1 MTKYQHTG
9 DIMKKMTF
17 IKFALPLIL
26 AFSSVQANAKWYSA
40 TGEGEDRNAAVNDAI
55 RNIILQSGASVH
67 IEESFK
73 NGVMQKDSFSIKSTS
88 PIKSLVVLNE
98 QTSFHRV
105 TVNIKAFINENQV
118 KKGCSVANIKKT
130 MIPVAF
136 KYSDSQAYQ
145 GSMGIEGIEKII
157 TKQFH
162 ENLRMI
168 KTVNVK
174 TPLNINLPKDYSKEV
189 DNSFVFKNLTSIAS
203 RENAQYV
210 LIGTINSVAVSK
222 VGNNLLT
229 NLLFSDTRSLN
240 FDIDIYDAINDEL
253 VFHQNYQMEAD
264 WPYAQS
270 DYIDIKGNNFK
281 STAYG
286 QRMYGLLKDAAN
298 DISYEIQCAPVSA
311 KVIDIDGDDIII
323 NIGKNNGITKNTE
336 FTVVQRTS
344 VQTTTGKEY
353 ESYED
358 AAGRYK
364 AVSIY
369 PNASKLKPADLQ
381 NNVLNININDV
392 VTVQ

>member
-88 PIKSLVVLNE
+88 PIKRLVVLNE

-168 KTVNVK
+168 
-174 TPLNINLPKDYSKEV
+174 
-189 DNSFVFKNLTSIAS
+189 
-203 RENAQYV
+203 
-210 LIGTINSVAVSK
+210 
-222 VGNNLLT
+222 
-229 NLLFSDTRSLN
+229 
-240 FDIDIYDAINDEL
+240 
-253 VFHQNYQMEAD
+253 
-264 WPYAQS
+264 
-270 DYIDIKGNNFK
+270 
-281 STAYG
+281 
-286 QRMYGLLKDAAN
+286 
-298 DISYEIQCAPVSA
+298 
-311 KVIDIDGDDIII
+311 
-323 NIGKNNGITKNTE
+323 
-336 FTVVQRTS
+336 
-344 VQTTTGKEY
+344 
-353 ESYED
+353 
-358 AAGRYK
+358 
-364 AVSIY
+364 
-369 PNASKLKPADLQ
+369 
-381 NNVLNININDV
+381 
-392 VTVQ
+392 

>member
-9 DIMKKMTF
+9 DIMKKVTF

-88 PIKSLVVLNE
+88 PIKRLVVLNE

-270 DYIDIKGNNFK
+270 DYIDINGNNFK

-286 QRMYGLLKDAAN
+286 QRMYGLLKDAAK

-358 AAGRYK
+358 AAGTYK

>member
-88 PIKSLVVLNE
+88 PIKRLVVLNE

-281 STAYG
+281 STAYS
-286 QRMYGLLKDAAN
+286 QRMYGLLKDAAK